1 MEQSKLGNKQI
12 CESCGT
18 RFFDFGKTEIKCPNC
33 GHVKLQTKQ
42 LTQKSEKEK
51 FKPKKIETKKPEV
64 EKSEDID
71 MEIEDNNISDDTFIL
86 EEMDDFEEIEIEDG
100 KDNNNEN

>member
-1 MEQSKLGNKQI
+1 MEKSKLGNKQI

-42 LTQKSEKEK
+42 LTHD
-51 FKPKKIETKKPEV
+51 KPED
-64 EKSEDID
+64 EQCQ
-71 MEIEDNNISDDTFIL
+71 IL
-86 EEMDDFEEIEIEDG
+86 IHRKNLVGRE
-100 KDNNNEN
+100 